1 MPGPLSSRSAAK
13 SGLRWP
19 DLKESTVAERVVAE
33 RMIKQLHAARL
44 GGDLPGLCRLFA
56 DQGRFEIVG
65 ASADKPIAIRA
76 QTLAEF
82 RPWLAM
88 MVKVF
93 KLSDYSL
100 LSLVVEWPRAT
111 AHWRVDIY
119 SKVTGVTIPTELV
132 DLLELSDDRILT
144 YTEFFAP
151 R

>member
-1 MPGPLSSRSAAK
+1 
-13 SGLRWP
+13 
-19 DLKESTVAERVVAE
+19 
-33 RMIKQLHAARL
+33 MIKQLHTARL
-44 GGDLPGLCRLFA
+44 NGDLPGLCRLFA
-56 DQGRFEIVG
+56 DHGRFEIVG

-76 QTLAEF
+76 QSLAEF

-93 KLSDYSL
+93 KLSNYSL
-100 LSLVVEWPRAT
+100 LSLMVEWPRAT

-119 SKVTGVTIPTELV
+119 SKVTGVTIATELV
-132 DLLELSDDRILT
+132 DLVQLDEDQILT

>member
-1 MPGPLSSRSAAK
+1 
-13 SGLRWP
+13 
-19 DLKESTVAERVVAE
+19 VAERVVAE
-33 RMIKQLHAARL
+33 RMIRGLHAARV
-44 GGDLPGLCRLFA
+44 GGDLAGLCRLFA

-65 ASADKPIAIRA
+65 ASADKPIAIR
-76 QTLAEF
+76 TSGIAEF

-93 KLSDYSL
+93 RLSDYTL

-111 AHWRVDIY
+111 AHWRADIY
-119 SKVTGVTIPTELV
+119 SKVTGATVPTELV
-132 DLLELSDDRILT
+132 DLVELSEDHILN

>member
-1 MPGPLSSRSAAK
+1 M
-13 SGLRWP
+13 
-19 DLKESTVAERVVAE
+19 AERVVAE
-33 RMIKQLHAARL
+33 RMIRGLHAARV
-44 GGDLPGLCRLFA
+44 GGDLAGLCRLFA

-65 ASADKPIAIRA
+65 ASADKPVAIR
-76 QTLAEF
+76 TSGIAEF

-93 KLSDYSL
+93 RLSDYTL

-111 AHWRVDIY
+111 AHWRADIY
-119 SKVTGVTIPTELV
+119 SKVTGVTVPTELV
-132 DLLELSDDRILT
+132 DLVELSEDHILN

>member
-1 MPGPLSSRSAAK
+1 M
-13 SGLRWP
+13 
-19 DLKESTVAERVVAE
+19 AERVVAE

-76 QTLAEF
+76 RSLAEF

-93 KLSDYSL
+93 KLSDYNL